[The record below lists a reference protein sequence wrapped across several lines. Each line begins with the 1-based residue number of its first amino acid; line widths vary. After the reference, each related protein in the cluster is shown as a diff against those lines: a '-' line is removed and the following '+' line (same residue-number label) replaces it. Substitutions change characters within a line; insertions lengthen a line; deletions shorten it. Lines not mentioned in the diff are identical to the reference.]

1 MLMIDLKNIGKYTTL
16 TLISLLDTKILAEMC
31 SIVMAETKWPPNLNE
46 AKAAMPPHPNL
57 KDICFSSSV
66 PNFMLLTR
74 LA

>member
-1 MLMIDLKNIGKYTTL
+1 MLMIDLQNMGKYTTL

-31 SIVMAETKWPPNLNE
+31 SIVMSETKWPPNLNE
-46 AKAAMPPHPNL
+46 AKAAMPPHPTL

-66 PNFMLLTR
+66 SNFMLLTR